1 MAITPITSW
10 RKQVYIAK
18 LTSVSKNTSG
28 DQMPV
33 YATPIAFT
41 MNIQPL
47 SDDARIE
54 MFGASAKKMYRSV
67 MIGITYDIN
76 EFDVAYLEDATP
88 SGETKNGAN
97 SNFIVRRIQAGNIA
111 TNVYFES
118 IKGK

>member
-18 LTSVSKNTSG
+18 LTSVSKNSSG

-33 YATPIAFT
+33 YATPQAFT

-67 MIGITYDIN
+67 MVGIDYDIN
-76 EFDVAYLEDATP
+76 EFDVAYIESATP
-88 SGETKNGAN
+88 SGESKNGAN
-97 SNFIVRRIQAGNIA
+97 ANYIVRRIQVGNIA